1 MLRRLILSLTLC
13 LSLAGLAQS
22 AEKKKLLLIGCA
34 PDNHPRATHEYMP
47 AMRIIKACLEKSAKS
62 LEVTIVKSDENW
74 LDGPKLLREA
84 DGAVMFVAEG
94 ARWTQ
99 ADLRRAQAL
108 LQLAK
113 RGGGL
118 TAIHWGTG
126 TRDAKNIDGYLKL
139 LGACHGGPD
148 RKYKVLT
155 TDVTVVDPKHPITR
169 NIASFRVRDEFY
181 YKLKTVKPAGSITP
195 LLTAKIEGADETVC
209 WSWERPDGG
218 RSFGFTGLHFHK
230 NWSREDYRRLIAQ
243 GILWSMKQEIP
254 AGGLDVTID
263 KSLFELPKPAKK

>member
-1 MLRRLILSLTLC
+1 MLRHLILTLSLC
-13 LSLAGLAQS
+13 ASLAGLAES
-22 AEKKKLLLIGCA
+22 AEKKKLLLIGCG
-34 PDNHPRATHEYMP
+34 PDNHPRSTHEYMP
-47 AMRIIKACLEKSAKS
+47 AMRIIRACLEKSKN

-74 LDGPKLLREA
+74 LNGPKLLKEA
-84 DGAVMFVAEG
+84 DGAVMFVSEG
-94 ARWTQ
+94 ARWSQ

-108 LQLAK
+108 SQLAQ

-118 TAIHWGTG
+118 VAIHWATG

-148 RKYKVLT
+148 RKYKVLR
-155 TDVTVVDPKHPITR
+155 TDVTVVDSKHPITR
-169 NIASFRVRDEFY
+169 GVKSFRVHDEFY

-195 LLTAKIEGADETVC
+195 LLTAKIDGGDETIC

-230 NWSREDYRRLIAQ
+230 NWRREDYRRLIAQ
-243 GILWSMKQEIP
+243 GILWSMKQDIP
-254 AGGLDVTID
+254 RDGLDVTID
-263 KSLFELPKPAKK
+263 ESLFELPQAAKK

>member
-1 MLRRLILSLTLC
+1 MLRHFVLTLALC
-13 LSLAGLAQS
+13 LSLAGLAES

-34 PDNHPRATHEYMP
+34 PDDHPRSTHEYMP
-47 AMRIIKACLEKSAKS
+47 AMRIIKACLQKSKG

-74 LDGPKLLREA
+74 LDGPKLLKAA

-108 LQLAK
+108 SQLAK

-118 TAIHWGTG
+118 VAIHWATG

-155 TDVTVVDPKHPITR
+155 TDVTVVDAKHPITR
-169 NIASFRVRDEFY
+169 HVASFRVHDEFY
-181 YKLKTVKPAGSITP
+181 YKLKTVKPADSITP
-195 LLTAKIEGADETVC
+195 LLTAKIDGADETVC
-209 WSWERPDGG
+209 WSWKRPDGG

-230 NWSREDYRRLIAQ
+230 NWRREDYRRLIAQ
-243 GILWSMKQEIP
+243 GILWTMKQEIP
-254 AGGLDVTID
+254 AGGLDVAID
-263 KSLFELPKPAKK
+263 QTLYELPKPAKK